1 MKNNGGTFEFG
12 TIAGLILG
20 LVSIFGSFLLEG
32 GTLGALILIPAM
44 MIVFGGTIATA
55 MIGSPAKIFFRIPK
69 LIKLALIPPK
79 YDIVGTIEAIVN
91 YAVVARKDG
100 ILALEKEVNNVSHP
114 FLKKILRLA
123 IDGTDPET
131 IREIADVEISYIEER
146 HNANAGVF
154 TKMGGY
160 APTMGIIGTVM
171 GLISTLANAGEDPNV
186 LIRHIA
192 SAFIATLWG
201 VFSANIIYLPIADR
215 LKSIHAEEKILL
227 EIIVE
232 GVLAIQAGEVP
243 SIIKTKL
250 YSMLPI
256 SEQAAED

>member
-1 MKNNGGTFEFG
+1 MKNNSTFEFG
-12 TIAGLILG
+12 TIVGLILG
-20 LVSIFGSFLLEG
+20 LISIFGSFLLEG

-44 MIVFGGTIATA
+44 LIVFGGTTAAA
-55 MIGSPAKIFFRIPK
+55 MIGSPARIFFKIPA

-79 YDIVGTIEAIVN
+79 FNVVETIETIVN
-91 YAVVARKDG
+91 YAIIARKDG
-100 ILALEKEVNNVSHP
+100 ILALEKEVNAISNP
-114 FLKKILRLA
+114 FLKKMLRLA

-131 IREIADVEISYIEER
+131 IREIAEIEISYITER
-146 HNANAGVF
+146 HMANATIF
-154 TKMGGY
+154 QKMGGY

-171 GLISTLANAGEDPNV
+171 GLISTLANAGGDPNE

-201 VFSANIIYLPIADR
+201 VFSANVIWLPISDR

-243 SIIKTKL
+243 TIIKTKL
-250 YSMLPI
+250 YSMFPI
-256 SEQAAED
+256 SEQAIED

>member
-1 MKNNGGTFEFG
+1 MKNNSTFEFG

-20 LVSIFGSFLLEG
+20 VLSIFGSFLLEG

-44 MIVFGGTIATA
+44 LIVFGGTIATA
-55 MIGSPAKIFFRIPK
+55 MISSPAKIFFKIPSF
-69 LIKLALIPPK
+69 IKLALIPPK
-79 YDIVGTIEAIVN
+79 FNVVETIETIVN
-91 YAVVARKDG
+91 YAIIARKDG

-114 FLKKILRLA
+114 FLKKMLRLA

-131 IREIADVEISYIEER
+131 IREIADVEINYITER
-146 HNANAGVF
+146 HMANATVF
-154 TKMGGY
+154 QKMGGY

-171 GLISTLANAGEDPNV
+171 GLISTLANAGGDPNE
-186 LIRHIA
+186 LIHHIA

-201 VFSANIIYLPIADR
+201 VFSANVIWLPIADR
-215 LKSIHAEEKILL
+215 LKAIHAEEKILL

-243 SIIKTKL
+243 TIIKTKL
-250 YSMLPI
+250 YSMFPI
-256 SEQAAED
+256 SEQKIED